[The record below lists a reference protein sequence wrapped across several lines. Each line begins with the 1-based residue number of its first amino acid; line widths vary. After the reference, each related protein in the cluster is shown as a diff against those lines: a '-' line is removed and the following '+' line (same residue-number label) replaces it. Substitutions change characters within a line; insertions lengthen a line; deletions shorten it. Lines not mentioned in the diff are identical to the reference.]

1 MLLEQFGPIV
11 INIHDILTLIFTYAI
26 LVVAFSFGLVFILDE
41 DFSNI
46 RNSTGI
52 LENGTD
58 LFNENK
64 THLFNE
70 NRTHLFNETILIK
83 NDTINEYLHKFGN
96 VMDGLTFIIL
106 DPGTDKAPNVPDDT
120 ARNKF
125 AALIYCIYIVFA
137 ITILLNL
144 TITLMNATVQK
155 FQDSRQLYWK
165 FVKTSICIEF
175 FDQKM
180 SLPVPFSF
188 LRVIWFVLILP
199 VIKVIEFC
207 CQQSEKRDDPD
218 TKHLTLAQ
226 LNARRKHAKL
236 MQELISRL
244 INKTKKTKKRAM
256 KSKSVKQYESRC

>member
-11 INIHDILTLIFTYAI
+11 INISRVIHDIFTLIFTYAI
-26 LVVAFSFGLVFILDE
+26 LVVAFSFGLVFILD
-41 DFSNI
+41 DDSSNM
-46 RNSTGI
+46 RNSTAI
-52 LENGTD
+52 LENKTD
-58 LFNENK
+58 
-64 THLFNE
+64 LFNE
-70 NRTHLFNETILIK
+70 NRTHLFNETLLIK
-83 NDTINEYLHKFGN
+83 NDTIDDYLHKFGN
-96 VMDGLTFIIL
+96 VMYGLTFIIL

-125 AALIYCIYIVFA
+125 TTLIYCIYIVFA

-199 VIKVIEFC
+199 VIKLIEIC

-244 INKTKKTKKRAM
+244 INKTKKNKKRAM
-256 KSKSVKQYESRC
+256 ESKSVKQYESRC

>member
-1 MLLEQFGPIV
+1 MYWLMLLEQFGPIV
-11 INIHDILTLIFTYAI
+11 INISRVIHDILTLIFTYAI
-26 LVVAFSFGLVFILDE
+26 LVVAFSFGLVFILDD

-46 RNSTGI
+46 RNSTAI
-52 LENGTD
+52 LENRTD
-58 LFNENK
+58 
-64 THLFNE
+64 LFNE

-83 NDTINEYLHKFGN
+83 NDTIDEYLHKFGN
-96 VMDGLTFIIL
+96 VMYGLTFIIL
-106 DPGTDKAPNVPDDT
+106 DPGTDKAPDVPDDT

-125 AALIYCIYIVFA
+125 ATLIYCIYFVFA

-199 VIKVIEFC
+199 VIKFVEFC
-207 CQQSEKRDDPD
+207 CQKSEKRDDPD

-236 MQELISRL
+236 MQELISRF

>member
-1 MLLEQFGPIV
+1 MYWLMLLEQFGPIV
-11 INIHDILTLIFTYAI
+11 INISRVIHDIFTLIFTYLI
-26 LVVAFSFGLVFILDE
+26 LVVAFSFGLVFILD
-41 DFSNI
+41 DDSSTKG
-46 RNSTGI
+46 NSK
-52 LENGTD
+52 NM
-58 LFNENK
+58 
-64 THLFNE
+64 THLI
-70 NRTHLFNETILIK
+70 NETISVPLIK
-83 NDTINEYLHKFGN
+83 NDTINAYLHKFGN
-96 VMDGLTFIIL
+96 VMYGLTFIIL

-125 AALIYCIYIVFA
+125 ATLIYCIYFVFA

-199 VIKVIEFC
+199 VIKFVEFC
-207 CQQSEKRDDPD
+207 CQKSEKRDDPD
-218 TKHLTLAQ
+218 TKHLTLVQ

-244 INKTKKTKKRAM
+244 INKNKKTKKRAM
-256 KSKSVKQYESRC
+256 KAKSIKQHESRC